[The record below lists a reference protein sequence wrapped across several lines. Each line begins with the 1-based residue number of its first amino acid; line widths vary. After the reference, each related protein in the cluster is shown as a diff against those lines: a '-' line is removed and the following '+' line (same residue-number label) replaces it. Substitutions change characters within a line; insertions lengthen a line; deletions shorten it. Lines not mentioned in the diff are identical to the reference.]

1 MSWDPAKNRELD
13 AYTLKLDGQRTAI
26 VCRQQEA
33 VQVTALHE
41 RSLGRLPEA
50 RDFVLDA
57 EEHAGIFWVFDALM
71 IGGAD
76 VRGLSLADRLRLL
89 QRLLDGTGGRLE
101 RGQLRAKPFYAH
113 GSLALL
119 SEKIEEARGGD
130 YDGLIFASL
139 GLQYEAPPVKWK
151 PCLTVDFAIE
161 NARDAPRE
169 GRYLLLTE
177 LRGELRPFYYARQKC
192 QLTLTRERQRELSL
206 PAFVTRESKIV
217 LECSFSPDTQTWS
230 VLRRRFDRQRPNCL
244 KTVLDTLQL
253 ASDGQ
258 NSDLVLLGG
267 LAPVSE
273 MKAFGAWRQA
283 LLRRLLWSLQ
293 HLRVPTQ
300 LSGWGGGGSGGG
312 AQEDLLVPSSSC
324 SSAPSRGA
332 EEASAAVIVYAFP
345 DAPLQEVLAEAV
357 ASCSHTPGLEASLL
371 VECQEESLLL
381 PDEEKGGMAPPPPRE
396 ICSSRACKAAD
407 LLLRRARQTPLPPG
421 FSASV
426 LPLEPRG
433 ASELFG
439 LGPEL
444 QRRSCEACLLL
455 HLSSP
460 GGYSIF
466 EALAKVYESVSLA

>member
-1 MSWDPAKNRELD
+1 MSWDPTKEKELD
-13 AYTLKLDGQRTAI
+13 AYTLKLDGQRAAV
-26 VCRQQEA
+26 VCRQEEV
-33 VQVTALHE
+33 VQVTAVHE
-41 RSLGRLPEA
+41 GSLGRLPGA
-50 RDFVLDA
+50 LDFVLDA
-57 EEHAGIFWVFDALM
+57 EEHAGAFWAFDALM

-89 QRLLDGTGGRLE
+89 QRLLAGAGARLE

-113 GSLALL
+113 RSMTLL
-119 SEKIEEARGGD
+119 REKIEEARGGD
-130 YDGLIFASL
+130 YDGLIFSSL
-139 GLQYEAPPVKWK
+139 GLQYEDPPVKWK

-161 NARDAPRE
+161 NTRDAPRE

-206 PAFVTRESKIV
+206 PAFVTRDSKIV

-253 ASDGQ
+253 ASEGQ

-273 MKAFGAWRQA
+273 TQAFSAWQRT

-293 HLRVPTQ
+293 HLGVPAQ
-300 LSGWGGGGSGGG
+300 LSGRRATAG
-312 AQEDLLVPSSSC
+312 APEGLPASSSAATPSS
-324 SSAPSRGA
+324 GA
-332 EEASAAVIVYAFP
+332 AAVLVYAFP
-345 DAPLQEVLAEAV
+345 DAPLQEVVAEAV
-357 ASCSHTPGLEASLL
+357 ASCSGTPGLEAALL
-371 VECQEESLLL
+371 VECLEESLSE
-381 PDEEKGGMAPPPPRE
+381 EEKEDLPGDLS
-396 ICSSRACKAAD
+396 CFSRARGED
-407 LLLRRARQTPLPPG
+407 RVLRRARKELPPG
-421 FSASV
+421 FSASL

-444 QRRSCEACLLL
+444 QIRSREACLLL
-455 HLSSP
+455 HLSP
-460 GGYSIF
+460 GGDAIF